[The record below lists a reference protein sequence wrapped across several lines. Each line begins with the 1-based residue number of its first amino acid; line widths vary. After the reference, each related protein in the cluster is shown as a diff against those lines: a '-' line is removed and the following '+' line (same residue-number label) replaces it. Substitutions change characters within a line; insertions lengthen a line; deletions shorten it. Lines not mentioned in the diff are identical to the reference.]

1 MTDNPCHGGDL
12 ASAEARFGRPA
23 GQWLDLS
30 TGINPNP
37 YPITDFAPEALA
49 RLPQEPAET
58 GLLGAASAYF
68 QLASNAAITAAPGT
82 QAIIQWLPTLRTKA
96 RVGILGPTYAEHE
109 FCWRAA
115 GHSVDTLSALPEP
128 SDLDVCIAVN
138 PNSPDGRRHDPAALL
153 SLAQGLSANG
163 GWLIVDEAFVDPHPE
178 LSLAGAAG
186 QKGLI
191 VLRSFGKFFGL
202 AGLRLGFALGDAGIV
217 EPLRRAI
224 GPWAIS
230 GPAME
235 IGARAIMD
243 AAWIDATRKNLRS
256 AAARLNG
263 LLAQHGLN
271 VVGGT
276 DLFRLV
282 EHSNSKDLFRKL
294 AEQGI
299 LTRSFD
305 YREDWLRFGLPGNDA
320 DFERLH
326 AAL

>member
-1 MTDNPCHGGDL
+1 MTDNPGHGGDL

-37 YPITDFAPEALA
+37 YPATDFAPEALA
-49 RLPQEPAET
+49 KLPQKTAEA
-58 GLLGAASAYF
+58 GLLGAAAAYF
-68 QLASNAAITAAPGT
+68 QSASSAAMTAAPGT
-82 QAIIQWLPTLRTKA
+82 QAIIQWLPRLRAKA

-115 GHSVDTLSALPEP
+115 GHSVDVMTALPEP

-163 GWLIVDEAFVDPHPE
+163 GWLIVDEAFVDPHPD
-178 LSLAGAAG
+178 LSLAGVAG

-217 EPLRRAI
+217 APLRQAI

-235 IGARAIMD
+235 IGARAMTD
-243 AAWIDATRKNLRS
+243 AAWIDETRGILRS
-256 AAARLNG
+256 SAARLDG
-263 LLAQHGLN
+263 LFAQHGLN

-282 EHSNSKDLFRKL
+282 ELSDAKDLFRKL
-294 AEQGI
+294 AEQGV

-305 YREDWLRFGLPGNDA
+305 YRDDWLRFGLPGNDA
-320 DFERLH
+320 EFERLH